1 MKTVLVIPARLKST
15 RLPNKP
21 LAVIGDKTMIVH
33 VWEKATQ
40 ANVGPVIVAAAEQ
53 EIIDAI
59 EAVGGKAY
67 LTDPDLPSGTD
78 RVKAAVD
85 QFDPNGEYDVV
96 INLQGDMPTIDPEV
110 IASVLDAFKNPG
122 VEISTLANL
131 ITDED
136 DLISPHTVK
145 IAIHLEDQGGRA
157 LYFSRLPIPYGAP
170 THYHHIGIYGFRRAS
185 LNKFVSLPTCD
196 LETVERLEQ
205 LRALCHGMHIHV
217 RIVDTDAPFGV
228 DTPEDLE
235 RARIFMVG

>member
-85 QFDPNGEYDVV
+85 QFDPHGEYDVV

-110 IASVLDAFKNPG
+110 IASVLEAFQNPE
-122 VEISTLANL
+122 VDISTLANL

-136 DLISPHTVK
+136 DLLSPHTVK
-145 IAIHLEDQGGRA
+145 VALHNQGQGGRA
-157 LYFSRLPIPYGAP
+157 LYFSRLPVPYGAS
-170 THYHHIGIYGFRRAS
+170 THYHHIGIYGFRRES
-185 LNKFVSLPTCD
+185 LNKFVALPTCE
-196 LETVERLEQ
+196 LETSERLEQ
-205 LRALCHGMHIHV
+205 LRALANGMYIYV
-217 RIVDTDAPFGV
+217 RIVETEAPFGV